1 MDLLPPFIYAI
12 ALLGFVFALM
22 LKAKNLK
29 D

>member
-1 MDLLPPFIYAI
+1 MEMLPPFLYAI

-22 LKAKNLK
+22 LKAKNIK